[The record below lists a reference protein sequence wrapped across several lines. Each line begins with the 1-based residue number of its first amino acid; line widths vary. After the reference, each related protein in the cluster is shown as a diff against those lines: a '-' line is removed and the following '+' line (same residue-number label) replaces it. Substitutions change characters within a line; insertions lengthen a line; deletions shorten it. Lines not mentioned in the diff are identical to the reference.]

1 MTAVHDPEQPDTY
14 PWMAAPAHLKTRRQ
28 LRAAGLRPNGQAPV
42 AQMERKRYGRRL
54 VAFLFDST
62 KAAPKR
68 TASPAQLEAVAKAV
82 RGHQTRAAERRGIP
96 TAELHHPTDPGPG
109 WAEESPGSHNHSQGE
124 ARMSDTT
131 AELAQAADQ
140 PRLGTPNGH
149 GQRIAHLLATAAT
162 NQARSRLER
171 LDMTIEQAQR
181 AGEEAAAQLG
191 RQMLASIERV
201 EERLE
206 TIPWTNREGVAKML
220 ADALV
225 WQHES
230 TPIAAGLDQIRDS
243 YAQWGVLIDPDQLS
257 VSIDPQIDAVARQD
271 SAEAECLRAREAA
284 VVDIVSAAPLTPAS
298 KTAVSHAI
306 SFWRG
311 EQPDPADPRAHLRNE
326 ATRRELLGVDLADA
340 RLTPEDRAYI
350 EFTVD
355 YLRGDVAQIDLL
367 TSPVLVDP
375 GEEARGRVPQLLEHF
390 ARNQIAGAEVAEQ
403 ISVMTNDDQR
413 KVADA
418 GRAIKDGKRID
429 LQVWPGYVD
438 REAVLEQIQLY
449 AEDAREQRDNADY
462 IVDTD
467 ISDEQPEQ
475 IGVSDDIG
483 ERITRMAA
491 TREQLRGI
499 VRDGQGL
506 TSMERAQLAA
516 TIDDID
522 TGRIMGSEQLPE
534 LMWADERT
542 KAAVDYMRAHQAA
555 AELAAA
561 TREAVTQ
568 RIEAAGVEVSH
579 RTNAGARLKTTVSSI
594 GDSIYSVASGALG
607 FGVNYERKAY
617 IEKRDR
623 LGHALTEAGVEPEVK
638 QQIRAVIDGKAHAAG
653 EIGHSAAFRH
663 KRWQAKTDQIVEA
676 RDDAIAQRQAA
687 AAGRAPK
694 SSRACTTRADRT
706 AQTHKP
712 APARAAGRRN
722 LHTTEEIGR

>member
-1 MTAVHDPEQPDTY
+1 MTAVHDPEQPDAY

-54 VAFLFDST
+54 VAYLFDT
-62 KAAPKR
+62 RLAAPKR
-68 TASPAQLEAVAKAV
+68 SASPAQLDAVAKAV
-82 RGHQTRAAERRGIP
+82 RGHQARAAERRGIP

-109 WAEESPGSHNHSQGE
+109 WAEESTGSHNSQGDN
-124 ARMSDTT
+124 RMSDTT
-131 AELAQAADQ
+131 SELAQVTDQ
-140 PRLGTPNGH
+140 PQLGTPNGH
-149 GQRIAHLLATAAT
+149 GQRIAHLLAVAAT

-171 LDMTIEQAQR
+171 LDTAIEQAQR

-191 RQMLASIERV
+191 RQMLASVERV

-206 TIPWTNREGVAKML
+206 TIPWTNRESVAKVL

-230 TPIAAGLDQIRDS
+230 TPVAAGLDQIRDA

-257 VSIDPQIDAVARQD
+257 VSIDPNIDAVARQD

-284 VVDIVSAAPLTPAS
+284 VVDVVSAAPLTPAS

-306 SFWRG
+306 SSWRG
-311 EQPDPADPRAHLRNE
+311 EQPDPADPRAHLRSE

-355 YLRGDVAQIDLL
+355 FLRGDVGQVDLL

-375 GEEARGRVPQLLEHF
+375 GEEVRGRLPQLLASF
-390 ARNQIAGAEVAEQ
+390 ARNEIAGTEIAEQ

-418 GRAIKDGKRID
+418 GRAIKAGRRVDF
-429 LQVWPGYVD
+429 QVWPGYVD
-438 REAVLEQIQLY
+438 REAVLDQVIAY
-449 AEDAREQRDNADY
+449 ADDAADQRAEADY
-462 IVDTD
+462 IVDID
-467 ISDEQPEQ
+467 ISSESPEM
-475 IGVSDDIG
+475 IGISDDIG

-491 TREQLRGI
+491 AREQLRAV

-506 TSMERAQLAA
+506 TSMERAQLAC
-516 TIDDID
+516 TVDDID
-522 TGRIMGSEQLPE
+522 SGRILGHAQLPE
-534 LMWADERT
+534 LTWVDERT
-542 KAAVDYMRAHQAA
+542 KAEVDHMRSHKPA
-555 AELAAA
+555 AELADVTRTEVAQLIEQSGAVEPGSRAA
-561 TREAVTQ
+561 DQ
-568 RIEAAGVEVSH
+568 
-579 RTNAGARLKTTVSSI
+579 LKTTVFSI
-594 GDSIYSVASGALG
+594 GDSIYSVASGALL
-607 FGVNYERKAY
+607 GVNYERKAY

-623 LGHALTEAGVEPEVK
+623 LGHALTQAGVAPEVK
-638 QQIRAVIDGKAHAAG
+638 QQIRAVVDGKAHAAG
-653 EIGHSAAFRH
+653 GIGHAAAVRH
-663 KRWQAKTDQIVEA
+663 QRWQAKTDQIVEA

-687 AAGRAPK
+687 AAGRASK
-694 SSRACTTRADRT
+694 SSRACTTNRADRAT
-706 AQTHKP
+706 QTHMP
-712 APARAAGRRN
+712 SPTHAAAGRRN
-722 LHTTEEIGR
+722 LHTPEVER